1 MRVALVQNITVYDH
15 RMVHIDNVARELTSR
30 GHHVD
35 VIINNS
41 SQSIIMTSCPYKI
54 ISLPGETYS
63 IFGQI
68 RFVYNL
74 YKLLRK
80 EKYEIIHSKNPFSS
94 VFPAL
99 LNKAHSKVIYDI
111 RGLWIDFAVHA
122 GYIPKQL
129 KKILNHIDIFCMK
142 KVHAVIAISQEMKK
156 ILAERGVDDS
166 KIMVIVGAGVNTGTR
181 SDVKDVKD
189 YLDISGRI
197 IGYVGTISRTR
208 SSDQIIQAFSIL
220 RKQSHFDTHLVLV
233 GPFSEGEEKYFR
245 KLTNSMQLK
254 NYISFTGFLPH
265 ELVLQLLTSFDVV
278 IAYHEH
284 DLPIYNVAVPTKILE
299 YLAAG
304 CAIVTTDQKMYQN
317 VLTNNKDAILTAQNP
332 QAFANGILSVLNNPE
347 ISRKLKTNALQTAQK
362 YSIESIVDSI
372 EYMYEKLLSL
382 RVSPEFS

>member
-1 MRVALVQNITVYDH
+1 MRVALVQNITVVDH

-35 VIINNS
+35 VIVNNS
-41 SQSIIMTSCPYKI
+41 SQRIMMTSCPYKI
-54 ISLPGETYS
+54 ISIPGETYS

-129 KKILNHIDIFCMK
+129 KRILNYIDILCMK

-156 ILAERGVDDS
+156 ILVERGVDDS
-166 KIMVIVGAGVNTGTR
+166 KILVIVGAGVNTRTR
-181 SDVKDVKD
+181 SDLKDVKD

-197 IGYVGTISRTR
+197 IGYVGTISRSR

-233 GPFSEGEEKYFR
+233 GPFSDGEEKYFR
-245 KLTNSMQLK
+245 KLTNSMQLT

-299 YLAAG
+299 YLSAG

-317 VLTNNKDAILTAQNP
+317 ILTNNKDAILTTQNP
-332 QAFANGILSVLNNPE
+332 HAFANGILSVLNNPE
-347 ISRKLKTNALQTAQK
+347 ISQKLKTNALQTAQK

-372 EYMYEKLLSL
+372 EYMYEKLLCL
-382 RVSPEFS
+382 RVSPEDS